1 MLGAGRLNAGYAV
14 KTALSYYLSSQN
26 SGTFVNPD
34 KETIEVEYEEIV
46 NGDNETVSV
55 ETIDIENAYT
65 YVLNNDCEVY
75 DVSGKVVNLETS
87 KQGIYFI
94 VKEGILLSKVWKQW
108 YPKKIL

>member
-1 MLGAGRLNAGYAV
+1 MRKLLM
-14 KTALSYYLSSQN
+14 
-26 SGTFVNPD
+26 
-34 KETIEVEYEEIV
+34 EIMKL
-46 NGDNETVSV
+46 SV

-94 VKEGILLSKVWKQW
+94 VKEGILLSKVWKQ
-108 YPKKIL
+108 